1 MPDAID
7 ITNQFPA
14 TRERTVL
21 LELLR
26 VARNLQSEGIAVVIC
41 GGWVPFLK
49 QLARESETAH
59 SISWAEIGRVWRIM
73 RLLTMRKRS

>member
-1 MPDAID
+1 MPSVID

-26 VARNLQSEGIAVVIC
+26 VVRSLQDEGIEVVIC
-41 GGWVPFLK
+41 GGCRSRLCG
-49 QLARESETAH
+49 ATSR
-59 SISWAEIGRVWRIM
+59 M
-73 RLLTMRKRS
+73 RFG